1 MKKFLLNGFLSACT
15 FLAVISSA
23 TPADAQLIDPGRPPI
38 TNTIYSGYAPISFYA
53 RRGGDNSLIVR
64 SNSGQY
70 SLYIQQDGNL
80 VLYKNQKG
88 IWSTGVSHVLDQGYC
103 VNFTSDGR
111 ITLTSNTPT
120 GVKMWESP
128 IPEYG
133 GFYWIL
139 QDDGN
144 FVRYNNNGGSIATRT
159 HGGKNRQSG
168 VIN

>member
-1 MKKFLLNGFLSACT
+1 MKTTLLKGFVAAGM
-15 FLAVISSA
+15 FLAVISSTTSA
-23 TPADAQLIDPGRPPI
+23 EAQLIDPPRPPI
-38 TNTIYSGYAPISFYA
+38 TNTIHSGYAPISFYA
-53 RRGGDNSLIVR
+53 QRGGQNTLIVR

-80 VLYKNQKG
+80 VLYNNSKG
-88 IWSTGVSHVLDQGYC
+88 IWSTGVSQVLNQGYL
-103 VNFTSDGR
+103 VSFSQDGR
-111 ITLTSNTPT
+111 ITLTASPS
-120 GVKMWESP
+120 GFKMWESP

-144 FVRYNNNGGSIATRT
+144 FVRYSHNGGSISTRT

-168 VIN
+168 LIN